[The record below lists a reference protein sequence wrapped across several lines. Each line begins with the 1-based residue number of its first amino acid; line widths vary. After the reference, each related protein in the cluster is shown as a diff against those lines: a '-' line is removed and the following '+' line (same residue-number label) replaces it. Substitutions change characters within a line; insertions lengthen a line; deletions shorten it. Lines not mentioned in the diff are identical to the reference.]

1 MMQRIFFRSL
11 FFPGLRIEKIIEA
24 YRGLRCA
31 VHVGLFARLDDRVG
45 DNMRDFLLRCP
56 RGQRELLIVAL
67 ATHAVAQYAAGMI
80 DEAKRLFDVS
90 LAIARLG
97 VILTNE
103 PTQRRPHLFIGG
115 AWLDTQRFVER
126 GLHSLTRK
134 NSIMPLILKRRHL
147 RGILG
152 KARSGPLEGRPAAE
166 SLVRSMAKGPT
177 ARPPLS
183 VVS

>member
-1 MMQRIFFRSL
+1 MMMQRIFFGSL
-11 FFPGLRIEKIIEA
+11 LARLRVEKIVEA
-24 YRGLRCA
+24 DRGLRCA
-31 VHVGLFARLDDRVG
+31 VHIGLFARVDDRVR
-45 DNMRDFLLRCP
+45 DDMRDFLLRRA
-56 RGQRELLIVAL
+56 RGQRELLVVAL
-67 ATHAVAQYAAGMI
+67 AARTVAQYAAGMI

-115 AWLDTQRFVER
+115 ARLDTQRFVER

-134 NSIMPLILKRRHL
+134 NPIMPLILKRRHL

-152 KARSGPLEGRPAAE
+152 KARSGPL
-166 SLVRSMAKGPT
+166 
-177 ARPPLS
+177 
-183 VVS
+183 